1 MKDKV
6 KVFAPAKINL
16 FLRILGRRSDGYHI
30 IRSGITF
37 INLFDELEIRKSDR
51 MSISYSGPFEPNGG
65 TFQDCIIIKTLKF
78 LGLDNNLKLNIKI
91 NKNIPVQ
98 GGLGSASTNAAA
110 LIKGLDVMHLIK
122 KKNPEKYVEL
132 GSDIPCFLF
141 EKNCLVT
148 GIGER
153 LNYQFFPKYYF
164 LLVKPK
170 FNNSTKD
177 MYNKLDYDILTR
189 DQISFFDENQ
199 INLDDSGNDF
209 EKNLYKE
216 NIEFQKIFEFL
227 DCLKDAVFYRMTGS
241 GSCCYAVFKEKEHAI
256 KASETFKSNF
266 SDLWFCVCENNI
278 VNI

>member
-122 KKNPEKYVEL
+122 KK
-132 GSDIPCFLF
+132 IQ
-141 EKNCLVT
+141 KNM
-148 GIGER
+148 
-153 LNYQFFPKYYF
+153 LN
-164 LLVKPK
+164 L
-170 FNNSTKD
+170 
-177 MYNKLDYDILTR
+177 
-189 DQISFFDENQ
+189 DQIYLAF
-199 INLDDSGNDF
+199 
-209 EKNLYKE
+209 
-216 NIEFQKIFEFL
+216 
-227 DCLKDAVFYRMTGS
+227 CLK
-241 GSCCYAVFKEKEHAI
+241 K
-256 KASETFKSNF
+256 
-266 SDLWFCVCENNI
+266 I
-278 VNI
+278 V